1 MAGSG
6 QIRILRRRI
15 KSVKST
21 QKITRAMEMIAA
33 SRIVKAQRRM
43 AAAKPYAEQITEVIK
58 GLAMSNEVADH
69 ELLAPHDAIESVAVI
84 VVTSD
89 RGLAGAYNTN
99 VLKRAERVIAEEERE
114 GRSVALLCVGKKAT
128 DYFTF
133 RNRVPVRSW
142 TGVSDEP
149 TIEDAQAVGRAFT
162 EPYAAGEVDRVWL
175 VYTDFQSALTQIPNA
190 MQLLPVDPAEFEG
203 GSDVLTPEFVF
214 EPSPSEILDLLIP
227 SYVEAKV
234 FSGLLESAA
243 SEHAS
248 RQRAMKSATDN
259 ASDVIDNLSREMN
272 AARQEQITTEISE
285 IVGGAEALASGG

>member
-6 QIRILRRRI
+6 QIRQLRQRI
-15 KSVKST
+15 KTVKST

-58 GLAMSNEVADH
+58 GLATSTEVDRH
-69 ELLAPHDAIESVAVI
+69 PLLAPHAEVRRTAII

-99 VLKRAERVIAEEERE
+99 VLKRAEVLVDAEEAE
-114 GRSVALLCVGKKAT
+114 GHEVALYCVGKKAT
-128 DYFTF
+128 DYFSF
-133 RNRVPVRSW
+133 RNRTPVRSW
-142 TGVSDEP
+142 DGVSDTP
-149 TIEDAQAVGRAFT
+149 TIEAAQEVGRAFT
-162 EPYAAGEVDRVWL
+162 VPYAAGELDRVWL
-175 VYTDFQSALTQIPNA
+175 VYTDFQSALTQVPNA
-190 MQLLPVDPAEFEG
+190 LQLLPVDGAEFAG
-203 GSDVLTPEFVF
+203 GSDVISPAFIF
-214 EPSPSEILDLLIP
+214 EPDPATILDLLIP

-234 FSGLLESAA
+234 FAGMLESAA

-259 ASDVIDNLSREMN
+259 AGDVIENLSRVMN
-272 AARQEQITTEISE
+272 AARQEMITTEISE
-285 IVGGAEALASGG
+285 IVGGAEALSGGK